1 MSVDETDQISPSES
15 FSDLSSFRWWISVLL
30 LLLLFL
36 VSSTFLLHP
45 GISVNL
51 PFSKFTLGPQK
62 NPIIVSITAGPYPLI
77 YYRDQQIKAGG
88 SCTSVEEDHSGD
100 RSIIIQAD
108 RLTPQGSVIEVMNLC
123 LEKGLFGRPR
133 NFAERKMNQPEARFI
148 FDWRKSRW
156 DYRLPV
162 LIAISFIRAH
172 LLFLYLPRRLSD
184 DHIPSTALS
193 ASDRSGSKQPAG

>member
-1 MSVDETDQISPSES
+1 MKLTRSIRLNPFLIFIIPLVDL
-15 FSDLSSFRWWISVLL
+15 FFL

-62 NPIIVSITAGPYPLI
+62 NPVIVSITAGPYPLI
-77 YYRDQQIKAGG
+77 YYRDQQIRL
-88 SCTSVEEDHSGD
+88 EDLSHRLEGDREAD

-123 LEKGLFGRPR
+123 LEKGY
-133 NFAERKMNQPEARFI
+133 
-148 FDWRKSRW
+148 SV
-156 DYRLPV
+156 V
-162 LIAISFIRAH
+162 LATS
-172 LLFLYLPRRLSD
+172 PQ
-184 DHIPSTALS
+184 
-193 ASDRSGSKQPAG
+193 GK